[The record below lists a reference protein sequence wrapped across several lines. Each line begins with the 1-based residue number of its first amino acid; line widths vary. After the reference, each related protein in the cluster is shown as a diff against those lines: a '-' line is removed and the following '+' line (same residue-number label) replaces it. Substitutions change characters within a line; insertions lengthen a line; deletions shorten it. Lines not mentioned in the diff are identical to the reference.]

1 MRFSR
6 GWNAIIWIEILR
18 STGVQTGQSRLH
30 NVKRK
35 RTCACVCTWT
45 ASSNWI
51 VPSRTHRASGWWSR
65 SGSNRRP
72 QACKA
77 RALPTE
83 LRPRVRQ
90 SASQMVGP
98 GRVERPTS
106 RLSGV
111 RSNHLSYE
119 PKNSS
124 PFPGS
129 FRFTSPRQSHCDRS
143 SRAPSRMIGPQR
155 RKGRETKTAVH
166 SPFMS
171 SEMSR
176 RRREGRFS
184 KTSSLERR

>member
-1 MRFSR
+1 MF
-6 GWNAIIWIEILR
+6 L
-18 STGVQTGQSRLH
+18 L
-30 NVKRK
+30 
-35 RTCACVCTWT
+35 
-45 ASSNWI
+45 
-51 VPSRTHRASGWWSR
+51 SGWWSR

-83 LRPRVRQ
+83 LRPPNDDRQ
-90 SASQMVGP
+90 WKSLQRRLVGP

-119 PKNSS
+119 PETRAH
-124 PFPGS
+124 GT
-129 FRFTSPRQSHCDRS
+129 RFQVHFAKTIAIGPAVSY
-143 SRAPSRMIGPQR
+143 APSHTDESGQSTE
-155 RKGRETKTAVH
+155 KGRETKTAVL
-166 SPFMS
+166 SPYVS

-176 RRREGRFS
+176 DDMSVVS